1 MSGYIDVPLN
11 GTALFSRKWANP
23 NEAGEMVEA
32 VFSIF
37 EGVPPEGAP
46 ADDSWW
52 SVCVYAT
59 GKDGKCRNKYNPLQ
73 TEENGILALS
83 SEWFLPPSQE
93 NLARLSA
100 EVERQAGLR

>member
-1 MSGYIDVPLN
+1 M
-11 GTALFSRKWANP
+11 
-23 NEAGEMVEA
+23 
-32 VFSIF
+32 
-37 EGVPPEGAP
+37 PPEGAP
-46 ADDSWW
+46 AEDSWW
-52 SVCVYAT
+52 SACVYAT

-83 SEWFLPPSQE
+83 SEWFLPPTQE